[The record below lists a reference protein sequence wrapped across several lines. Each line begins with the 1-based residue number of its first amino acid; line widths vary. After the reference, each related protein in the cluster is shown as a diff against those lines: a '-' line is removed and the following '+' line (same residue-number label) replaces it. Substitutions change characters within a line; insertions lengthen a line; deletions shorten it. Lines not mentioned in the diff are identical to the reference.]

1 MIKQSNKTMKI
12 AILSLG
18 ITGAL
23 IFFYSVYSFWV
34 HPEQFKTVAYI
45 FMFLTVVFFI
55 LVIINK
61 IREEK
66 ALRDKIKG
74 KK

>member
-1 MIKQSNKTMKI
+1 MKI

-18 ITGAL
+18 VSGAL
-23 IFFYSVYSFWV
+23 LFLYSVYAFWV
-34 HPEQFKTVAYI
+34 HTEQFKNVAYI

-66 ALRDKIKG
+66 ARNRKIRGLK
-74 KK
+74 